1 MARLSGWQNFAK
13 NFKSTKEVFDD
24 MFTAIETK
32 KIMDEE
38 VETIHHGDAGLSP
51 HAAAPT
57 QWKYG
62 GKTYDKQITP
72 GELTG
77 LRQARI
83 ADVMTRFGDHEGAM
97 DYLTKQATLTNIGL
111 DTEVKKGTLSEQIR
125 AVKLKNDA
133 LVATMNLT
141 KAQTER
147 YNKLTPLEAEKY
159 LAQIAEQKRSTAE
172 SRALMPGKLDKQKAE
187 VGLAESEASIA
198 AQKADEFTSNLAK
211 DNRERGLKI
220 TEAEQINQ
228 QKRLEL
234 EKDKLTSTYDNE
246 LATFL
251 AESNTNLSEAQA
263 TEMASKLSLQ
273 GNETLT
279 EFATKMANREFKS
292 AAEQKKW
299 LLDAWDDT
307 HDPRIKDMISG
318 IDEMQLSQITA
329 EGTKTMAEI
338 NNALSGKS
346 SNAAKAALIKV
357 IDKQDGIEGNM
368 KFGKD
373 GKGNTVLYE
382 YPSAEA
388 MKADKDG
395 TGTGGEAVITGH
407 GAGWTKFTESL
418 YAEFTP
424 LKSLEIAKTNADI
437 RYVNAQ
443 AKFKEA
449 EAGMKVTLAEAKAW
463 GDHTQTDLFKQLATK
478 SAEDFK
484 NTTGFDTMDEYAK
497 DYISRM
503 RTATGVTSFEGFS
516 SPDFP

>member
-1 MARLSGWQNFAK
+1 
-13 NFKSTKEVFDD
+13 
-24 MFTAIETK
+24 
-32 KIMDEE
+32 
-38 VETIHHGDAGLSP
+38 
-51 HAAAPT
+51 
-57 QWKYG
+57 
-62 GKTYDKQITP
+62 
-72 GELTG
+72 
-77 LRQARI
+77 
-83 ADVMTRFGDHEGAM
+83 
-97 DYLTKQATLTNIGL
+97 
-111 DTEVKKGTLSEQIR
+111 
-125 AVKLKNDA
+125 
-133 LVATMNLT
+133 
-141 KAQTER
+141 
-147 YNKLTPLEAEKY
+147 
-159 LAQIAEQKRSTAE
+159 
-172 SRALMPGKLDKQKAE
+172 
-187 VGLAESEASIA
+187 
-198 AQKADEFTSNLAK
+198 
-211 DNRERGLKI
+211 
-220 TEAEQINQ
+220 
-228 QKRLEL
+228 
-234 EKDKLTSTYDNE
+234 
-246 LATFL
+246 
-251 AESNTNLSEAQA
+251 
-263 TEMASKLSLQ
+263 MASKLSLQ

-329 EGTKTMAEI
+329 EGTRTMAEI